1 MIFIIIILIIIVCF
15 IPANNNSEIQ
25 NNEIEQVNIVQEQI
39 QYDDNTEYT
48 YVPVT
53 NGKTVQMIRIPKVE
67 K

>member
-1 MIFIIIILIIIVCF
+1 MIFIIIILIIVIAFC
-15 IPANNNSEIQ
+15 IPSNNDIEIQ
-25 NNEIEQVNIVQEQI
+25 NNEIEQVNIIQEKI
-39 QYDDNTEYT
+39 EDDNTEYI